1 MWFGEEWLT
10 QTLGAFLNAPVLS
23 LAIANISWIRGAPRW
38 GVDQMMSGGP
48 FLNVLVF
55 GMVGLEDN
63 SVRPWPPLR
72 GDACPPPA
80 TVPLPPT
87 VGSSPTHTHS
97 ASSRHQLGPL
107 THACLIQSI
116 ESSPFSF

>member
-1 MWFGEEWLT
+1 MCFGEEGLT

-23 LAIANISWIRGAPRW
+23 LEITNISWIRGAPRW

-55 GMVGLEDN
+55 DMIGLEDN

-72 GDACPPPA
+72 GGACPPPA
-80 TVPLPPT
+80 TVSLLPT
-87 VGSSPTHTHS
+87 VGLSPIHTLLVHVTS
-97 ASSRHQLGPL
+97 LVPL
-107 THACLIQSI
+107 HM
-116 ESSPFSF
+116 PV